1 MDGFWVVALRRYT
14 HQYKKYYF
22 FNVVTFKEEKKMSKT
37 GIFTGVSVAV
47 MAGAIAY
54 FSEISASRAA
64 DIDATKVYMTHCKT
78 CHGENGHP
86 TDLGTGLGAREF
98 ANAEWQAKT
107 TDEQIIKQI
116 NNGTPEKMMPFK
128 EKLSQDEIKALVSV
142 IRGFGKK

>member
-1 MDGFWVVALRRYT
+1 MLTTKIFGATSIAVVLGA
-14 HQYKKYYF
+14 
-22 FNVVTFKEEKKMSKT
+22 VTCFS
-37 GIFTGVSVAV
+37 GVS
-47 MAGAIAY
+47 IAK
-54 FSEISASRAA
+54 AA
-64 DIDATKVYMTHCKT
+64 DIDAKKIYMTHCNT

-128 EKLSQDEIKALVSV
+128 EKLTQDEIKALVSV

>member
-1 MDGFWVVALRRYT
+1 MD
-14 HQYKKYYF
+14 
-22 FNVVTFKEEKKMSKT
+22 KT
-37 GIFTGVSVAV
+37 GIFTATSFAV
-47 MAGAIAY
+47 VLGTVAY
-54 FSEISASRAA
+54 FSGTPVSKAA
-64 DIDATKVYMTHCKT
+64 DIDAMKLYMTHCKT

-128 EKLSQDEIKALVSV
+128 EKLTQEEIKALVSV

>member
-1 MDGFWVVALRRYT
+1 MDRTGFFA
-14 HQYKKYYF
+14 
-22 FNVVTFKEEKKMSKT
+22 
-37 GIFTGVSVAV
+37 GVSLAV
-47 MAGAIAY
+47 MVGAVTC
-54 FSEISASRAA
+54 FSGTSVSRAA